1 MMETIDSTN
10 WGLLSLVADLLR
22 RTSPQP
28 GRLRFFTVPTE
39 GDK

>member
-10 WGLLSLVADLLR
+10 WGLLSLVADLHR

-28 GRLRFFTVPTE
+28 GAESAFLMH
-39 GDK
+39 